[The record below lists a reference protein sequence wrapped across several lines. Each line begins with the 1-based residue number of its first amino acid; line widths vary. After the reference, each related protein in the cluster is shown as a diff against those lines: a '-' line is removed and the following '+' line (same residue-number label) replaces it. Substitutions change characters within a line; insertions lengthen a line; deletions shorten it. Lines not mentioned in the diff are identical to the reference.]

1 MFKLPKFKLPK
12 FKMPSVFTM
21 PPIQKVEE
29 VEKPKVDPVEE
40 LRRRHERG
48 VRRAIEDAHAK
59 TMELGSVVVPRLPML
74 PYLPPPGICPD
85 SVISRIA
92 QDSAWKNLSED
103 GSFYSAAVSSA
114 VGVPSITNSIIGVGG
129 CGFPGFA
136 YLTELTQITEYRD
149 MSERT
154 AAEMT
159 RKWIK
164 LKTIGDEDRG
174 TIIKDIEAELKRFGI
189 RKLFRRAAELDNEMG
204 RAQIYI
210 DVDGAE
216 GEELKKPLFLLKY
229 KIKKGS
235 VKGFRIIEPITTY
248 PADYN
253 SINPLAASYYK
264 PSSWFVYGT
273 EVHASRLLTFI
284 SRPLPDLL
292 KPVYNFS
299 GISLS
304 QLAQPYVDY
313 WLSTR
318 DSVGRLL
325 RNFSITHLSTNL
337 DAMLT
342 TGGQDL
348 VKRVM
353 LFTKY
358 RDNQGV
364 MILNKNTEELG
375 QINAPLSGL
384 SDLQAQ
390 AQEHMAAVAKTPLV
404 ILLGITPKGLNTT
417 NEGDLRIYYD
427 YVNDQQEAIFRE
439 NLETVIKV
447 IQLNKWGEIY
457 EDITFDFVSL
467 YALTE
472 KEVSELNKQKADTD
486 VELINA
492 GVIDPSESRTRVGN
506 DPDSGFTN
514 LDLDKVITPPNQE
527 DGGEEGG
534 VTDAEAD
541 PNDPVESIM
550 QNAAAQAE
558 DGGFRGNQFIG
569 GVADKDHPIATA
581 MQLSQAA
588 HQASRNARKLG
599 TLRAHKA
606 ADAAHSRALQAHE
619 RAVSSAFSS
628 VRPVHE
634 AYIEAHKASRDIHRG
649 AMGAGL
655 DS

>member
-1 MFKLPKFKLPK
+1 MFKLPKFRLPG
-12 FKMPSVFTM
+12 VFTLPSIEKVAKIAEPE
-21 PPIQKVEE
+21 PPARTA
-29 VEKPKVDPVEE
+29 EE
-40 LRRRHERG
+40 LRQLHARG

-59 TMELGSVVVPRLPML
+59 SLELGTVVSPVLPLM
-74 PYLPPPGICPD
+74 PYLPPPGVCPD
-85 SVISRIA
+85 ETVQRIA
-92 QDSAWKNLSED
+92 QDKAWQQLGND
-103 GSFYSAAVSSA
+103 GSFYSSAVSAAGIPSVTGVI
-114 VGVPSITNSIIGVGG
+114 VGAGG

-136 YLTELTQITEYRD
+136 FLTELTQITEYRD

-164 LKTIGDEDRG
+164 LKTTGDEDRG
-174 TIIKDIEAELKRFGI
+174 EIIKELEAELKRFKI
-189 RKLFRRAAELDNEMG
+189 RELFRQAAVLDGFMG
-204 RAQIYI
+204 RAQIFI
-210 DVDGAE
+210 DIDGAE

-235 VKGFRIIEPITTY
+235 VKGFRLIEPITTY
-248 PADYN
+248 PAQYN
-253 SINPLAASYYK
+253 STDPLAASYYK

-273 EVHASRLLTFI
+273 EVSSTRLLTFV

-292 KPVYNFS
+292 KPVYNFA
-299 GISLS
+299 GMSLS
-304 QLAQPYVDY
+304 QLAMPYVDY

-348 VKRVM
+348 TNRIT
-353 LFTKY
+353 LFTKH

-364 MILNKNTEELG
+364 FVLNKNTEELG

-404 ILLGITPKGLNTT
+404 ILLGITPKGLNST

-427 YVNDQQEAIFRE
+427 YVNDQQEMMFRP
-439 NLETVIKV
+439 NLEIILKV
-447 IQLNKWGEIY
+447 IMLNKWGEIF
-457 EDITFDFVSL
+457 EDIVFDFVSL

-472 KEVSELNKQKADTD
+472 KEMAELNKQKADMD
-486 VELINA
+486 VELITA
-492 GVIDPSESRTRVGN
+492 GVIEPSESRTRLGN

-514 LDLDKVITPPNQE
+514 LDLDKVITPPDQ
-527 DGGEEGG
+527 GGEEGG
-534 VTDAEAD
+534 VTDEVD
-541 PNDPVESIM
+541 PTDPVESIM
-550 QNAAAQAE
+550 QNAAQQAE

-569 GVADKDHPIATA
+569 GVGDEDHPAATA
-581 MQLSQAA
+581 MQLSRAA
-588 HQASRNARKLG
+588 HEASRKARKLG

-619 RAVSSAFSS
+619 RAASSALTST
-628 VRPVHE
+628 RPVHD
-634 AYIEAHKASRDIHRG
+634 AYMEAHTAARDIHRA
-649 AMGAGL
+649 AMGQDLGVMA
-655 DS
+655 